1 MYTEHTAYQLVVTLQ
16 RKIKQGKEA
25 ERKRVGEAG
34 DGHGEHQ
41 PRGQAIW
48 KGSKG
53 GAVPA

>member
-16 RKIKQGKEA
+16 RKIKQGKEV